1 MNNQLALDV
10 IKLLT
15 PDKRY
20 LTLTLRM
27 SGEKWTLYDKERNPV
42 SLVKLSLVKSMKDA
56 SLLKEVTH
64 KKTGEKRLILSR
76 RGILQLHGKTIIKK
90 GYKAIR

>member
-1 MNNQLALDV
+1 MNKQLALDV

-15 PDKRY
+15 PSENY
-20 LTLTLRM
+20 LVLTIRL
-27 SGEKWTLYDKERNPV
+27 SGEKWTLYDKKRNPV
-42 SLVKLSLVKSMKDA
+42 SLVKLSLVKSMKA
-56 SLLKEVTH
+56 EGLLKEVTF

-76 RGILQLHGKTIIKK
+76 SGILKLHGKNSIKK